1 MMAGQ
6 VRGGVQPRA
15 GDGGRGPRGLAVRAA
30 GPRAAA
36 GRRASALSQSVLLAL
51 MQQLGSDLA
60 HVRPA
65 RSFPTRPA
73 LPLQLPPT
81 VLHAT
86 VCAALLASVV
96 LHAAN
101 HLCGEDSVNK

>member
-1 MMAGQ
+1 MLEM
-6 VRGGVQPRA
+6 VDV
-15 GDGGRGPRGLAVRAA
+15 GRVAWLCAQLDPAQLLAAE
-30 GPRAAA
+30 PLP
-36 GRRASALSQSVLLAL
+36 LSQSVLLAL